1 MPHKS
6 LLPEDVS
13 TYVNE
18 VASVET
24 DVMKRLRART
34 ASLPQ
39 GGMQVSIDQGR
50 VLALLAKLTSAKL
63 AIEVGTFTGYS
74 ALCVASALPADGKLI
89 CCDVSDE
96 WTSIGKPFWAEAGV
110 AGKIDLRIA
119 PALQTLDGLIPSY
132 AGKIDFIFIDA
143 DKSAYPDYYERALTL
158 LRPGGAVAMDNMLR
172 HGEVAR
178 EPRSRDTEI
187 LRQLT
192 VRVRD
197 DRRVDAA
204 LLTVGDGFV
213 VACKR

>member
-13 TYVNE
+13 QYVNE
-18 VASVET
+18 VASAET

-34 ASLPQ
+34 ASLPNA
-39 GGMQVSIDQGR
+39 GMQVSIDQGR
-50 VLALLAKLTSAKL
+50 VLALLARLTNARL

-74 ALCVASALPADGKLI
+74 ALCVASVLPADGKLI

-96 WTSIGKPFWAEAGV
+96 WTSIGKPFWQEAGV

-119 PALQTLDGLIPSY
+119 PALQTLDKLIPEY
-132 AGKIDFIFIDA
+132 AGKVDFIFIDA

-178 EPRSRDTEI
+178 EPRSKDTET

-192 VRVRD
+192 IRVRD
-197 DRRVDAA
+197 DSRVDAA